1 MFGAPPDPTVF
12 PVNWATFV
20 DESDNDGSMFDLDD
34 FVGRCRQALKETEPR
49 IAIRE
54 ELARAVAVP
63 ITVADA
69 LAPTD
74 AGFSILHH
82 APDMT
87 ILHVVWAPKMT
98 IYPHNHRMWA
108 AIGIY
113 AGQEDNAFYR
123 RSGPGERTLVESGG
137 KRLADGD
144 TVLLGVDTIHG
155 VTNPRDVLTGAI
167 HVYGGDFVNEPR
179 SQWGPGPVEE
189 RPCDIEEARRQ
200 FAEANDAWHAADRG
214 SGSA

>member
-1 MFGAPPDPTVF
+1 MIAWRGRWSVAWRTTYDERAIIAPSPSSSRAVLSTAITSDCQTSTVFGAPPDPTVF

-123 RSGPGERTLVESGG
+123 RSGPGERTLV
-137 KRLADGD
+137 
-144 TVLLGVDTIHG
+144 
-155 VTNPRDVLTGAI
+155 
-167 HVYGGDFVNEPR
+167 
-179 SQWGPGPVEE
+179 
-189 RPCDIEEARRQ
+189 
-200 FAEANDAWHAADRG
+200 
-214 SGSA
+214 